1 MTNPSTIWTQLSL
14 PSSPV
19 GSIPFVDIDLV
30 SIVTD
35 VTNFFYTSLTATL
48 PLTAGSSQYYNQ
60 LTVLN
65 GLRQGYTDVTAATAT
80 PVTINK
86 AAGRIKLAAGTSS
99 FVVNSTLC
107 FANSLIFLQLE
118 TNDATLTRVMLT
130 AKAAGTFTITG
141 NANSTGAVI
150 VEFFILN
157 VY

>member
-35 VTNFFYTSLTATL
+35 VTNFFYTPTTATL
-48 PLTAGSSQYYNQ
+48 PLTAGNSQYYNQ
-60 LTVLN
+60 LTILN
-65 GLRQGYTDVTAATAT
+65 GFRQGYTDVSAATTT

-86 AAGRIKLAAGTSS
+86 AAGRIKMAAGTSV

-107 FANSLIFLQLE
+107 FANSLIFLQKE
-118 TNDATLTRVMLT
+118 TADATATRFDIT
-130 AKAAGTFTITG
+130 SKAAGTFTITA
-141 NANSTGAVI
+141 NANATGAI
-150 VEFFILN
+150 ILQFFILN

>member
-19 GSIPFVDIDLV
+19 GSIPYVDIDLV
-30 SIVTD
+30 TIVTD
-35 VTNFFYTSLTATL
+35 VTNFFYTPTNATL
-48 PLTAGSSQYYNQ
+48 PLTAGISQYYNQ

-65 GLRQGYTDVTAATAT
+65 GLRQGYTDVSAGTTT

-86 AAGRIKLAAGTSS
+86 AAGRIKMAVGTSV

-107 FANSLIFLQLE
+107 FANSLIFLQIE
-118 TNDATLTRVMLT
+118 TADATLTRVALT
-130 AKAAGTFTITG
+130 SKAAGTFTITG
-141 NANSTGAVI
+141 NANATGAVI
-150 VEFFILN
+150 VQFLIVN